1 MNISELHKEQQLEFG
16 SWILGEIWHRR
27 LVACSNSWYRNGR
40 KVSIIHLHKMWKKQ
54 MRSERTVN

>member
-1 MNISELHKEQQLEFG
+1 MTIAELNSEQQMAFG

-40 KVSIIHLHKMWKKQ
+40 KVSIKHLHKIWKKH
-54 MRSERTVN
+54 ERTKH